1 MKLFGPRNALTVMRD
16 ILVLLA
22 MTACLAVAQQVS
34 SPQDAHQPLDNA
46 WWTGPLLAPSANTLP
61 RGHVLIEPY
70 LYDVISQG
78 AYDSSGVRN
87 SSPHVNGFGSLTYV
101 NYGLANEFTAA

>member
-1 MKLFGPRNALTVMRD
+1 MQVMVRSGWIIVAALALLTLPSPALAQETTHQALTD
-16 ILVLLA
+16 
-22 MTACLAVAQQVS
+22 
-34 SPQDAHQPLDNA
+34 A

-78 AYDSSGVRN
+78 FYIAQGTKVST
-87 SSPHVNGFGSLTYV
+87 PHSNGFGSLT
-101 NYGLANEFTAA
+101 